1 MKLKWKQAAGLLFA
15 APAIIYYLV
24 FFIYPFLFNVYLSF
38 HSWDLLSPM
47 EYVGLKNYV
56 RMGTDPVLR
65 KSVVNTVYYVFGAAI
80 PIWIFS
86 LGFALW
92 FNNRFR
98 GRQVYVLIFL
108 MACLMGL
115 VPNLMAWRL
124 LLHQEYGLF
133 NKLFIYSWSGLDT
146 VNWLQNPTL
155 AMPGIM
161 LASLSTGIPFYAIYL
176 IGAVAS
182 IPEEFTEVARLEGA
196 NFFERLWYVIL
207 PTIKPVYLF
216 VIVMT
221 LITGF
226 QYLGPFYILTNGGP
240 VDATRVISLHIWN
253 NAFLYNKFGYAGALT
268 LVLLVIL
275 VPITYLALRIGG
287 ER

>member
-1 MKLKWKQAAGLLFA
+1 MRLKWKQVAGLLFA
-15 APAIIYYLV
+15 APALAYYLV
-24 FFIYPFLFNVYLSF
+24 FFIYPFLFSVYLSF

-47 EYVGLKNYV
+47 EYIGLKNFV

-65 KSVVNTVYYVFGAAI
+65 TSVLRTLYYVFGAAI
-80 PIWIFS
+80 PIWVFS
-86 LGFALW
+86 LGYALW
-92 FNNRFR
+92 FNNKFR
-98 GRQVYVLIFL
+98 GRQIYVVIFL

-115 VPNLMAWRL
+115 VPSLMAWRL

-133 NKLFIYSWSGLDT
+133 NKLFVYSWTGLQT
-146 VNWLQNPTL
+146 VNWLQSPNL
-155 AMPGIM
+155 AMPGIII
-161 LASLSTGIPFYAIYL
+161 ASLSTGIPFYAIYL
-176 IGAVAS
+176 IGAVSS
-182 IPEEFTEVARLEGA
+182 IPEEYLEVARLEGA
-196 NFFERLWYVIL
+196 SFFQRLRHVIL

-216 VIVMT
+216 VIIMT

-253 NAFLYNKFGYAGALT
+253 NAFLYNRFGYAGALT

-275 VPITYLALRIGG
+275 IPITYISLRLGG

>member
-1 MKLKWKQAAGLLFA
+1 LKLKWKQAAGLLFA